1 MNMTSIL
8 VFAVILAA
16 SFLFAMLGLGGGMVY
31 VPLLKWAGY
40 DLKTVAIPLGL
51 LLNGLNTLLALIPY
65 ARARLVDW
73 GGALPMG
80 LAATLA
86 APLGAWM
93 MPRVPTHQLLLLF
106 AVAVI
111 LAAWRMALTA
121 GRAEPKAL
129 MAQSR
134 RWLLGAVAGAAIG
147 FLGGLLGIG
156 GGFIVAPLLMAMGYP
171 TKMAAATTA
180 YVVTFSSFSGFLGHA
195 AEGQIPWQ
203 LAVISAGAVLL
214 GSQFGARYLTEK
226 AKTPQVK
233 RIYAVVLVMIAIKL
247 LFDATR
253 SG

>member
-1 MNMTSIL
+1 MTGVIVFSI
-8 VFAVILAA
+8 ILAA

-31 VPLLKWAGY
+31 VPLLNWAGY

-51 LLNGLNTLLALIPY
+51 LLNGLNTLLALIPF

-80 LAATLA
+80 IAATLA
-86 APLGAWM
+86 APLGAWI
-93 MPRVPTHQLLLLF
+93 MPRIPTQQLLLLF
-106 AVAVI
+106 AGAVI
-111 LAAWRMALTA
+111 VAAWRMAVTA
-121 GRAEPKAL
+121 GRDEPKVMMAL
-129 MAQSR
+129 HH
-134 RWLLGAVAGAAIG
+134 RWLLGGVAGAAIG

-156 GGFIVAPLLMAMGYP
+156 GGFIIAPLLMAMGYP
-171 TKMAAATTA
+171 TKMATATTA

-203 LAVISAGAVLL
+203 VAAIGAAAVLL

-233 RIYAVVLVMIAIKL
+233 RIYAVVLVLIAVKL
-247 LFDATR
+247 LVDAAR
-253 SG
+253 HG

>member
-1 MNMTSIL
+1 MTGVIVFSI
-8 VFAVILAA
+8 ILAA

-31 VPLLKWAGY
+31 VPLLNWAGY

-51 LLNGLNTLLALIPY
+51 LLNGLNTLLALIPF

-80 LAATLA
+80 IAATLA

-93 MPRVPTHQLLLLF
+93 MPHVPTQRLLLLF
-106 AVAVI
+106 AGAVI
-111 LAAWRMALTA
+111 VAAWRVAITA
-121 GRAEPKAL
+121 GREEPKAMMPL
-129 MAQSR
+129 HQR
-134 RWLLGAVAGAAIG
+134 RMLGGLAGAAIG
-147 FLGGLLGIG
+147 FLGGMLGVG
-156 GGFIVAPLLMAMGYP
+156 GGFVIAPLLMAMGYP

-195 AEGQIPWQ
+195 AEGQIPWRV
-203 LAVISAGAVLL
+203 AVIGAVAVLL
-214 GSQFGARYLTEK
+214 GSQLGARYLTEK

-233 RIYAVVLVMIAIKL
+233 RIYAVVLVLIAIKL

-253 SG
+253 NG

>member
-1 MNMTSIL
+1 MTGFI
-8 VFAVILAA
+8 VFCIILAA

-51 LLNGLNTLLALIPY
+51 LLNGLNTLLALIPF

-80 LAATLA
+80 ITATLA

-93 MPRVPTHQLLLLF
+93 TSRVPTQQLLLLF
-106 AVAVI
+106 AGAVI
-111 LAAWRMALTA
+111 VAAWRMAMTA
-121 GRAEPKAL
+121 GRDEPKAL
-129 MAQSR
+129 MSLHY
-134 RWLLGAVAGAAIG
+134 RWLLGGVAGAAIG

-156 GGFIVAPLLMAMGYP
+156 GGFVIAPLLMAMGYP

-180 YVVTFSSFSGFLGHA
+180 YVVTFSSLSGFLGHA
-195 AEGQIPWQ
+195 AEGQIPWS
-203 LAVISAGAVLL
+203 LAAIGGVAVLI

-233 RIYAVVLVMIAIKL
+233 RIYAAVLVAIAIKL
-247 LFDATR
+247 LLDAAR
-253 SG
+253 NA

>member
-1 MNMTSIL
+1 MTDAI
-8 VFAVILAA
+8 VFGIILAA

-31 VPLLKWAGY
+31 VPLIKWAGY

-51 LLNGLNTLLALIPY
+51 LLNGLNTLLALIPF

-80 LAATLA
+80 IAATLA

-93 MPRVPTHQLLLLF
+93 MPQVPTQQLLLLF
-106 AVAVI
+106 AGAVI
-111 LAAWRMALTA
+111 AAAWRMAITA
-121 GRAEPKAL
+121 SRDEPMVMMAL
-129 MAQSR
+129 HQ
-134 RWLLGAVAGAAIG
+134 RWLLGGVAGAAIG

-156 GGFIVAPLLMAMGYP
+156 GGFVIAPLLMAMGYP

-195 AEGQIPWQ
+195 AEGRIPWQ
-203 LAVISAGAVLL
+203 LAVIGAAAVLL
-214 GSQFGARYLTEK
+214 GSQFGAYYLTEK
-226 AKTPQVK
+226 ARTPQVK
-233 RIYAVVLVMIAIKL
+233 RIYAAVLVVIAIKL

-253 SG
+253 GG

>member
-1 MNMTSIL
+1 MNIASVF
-8 VFAVILAA
+8 VFAAILAA

-51 LLNGLNTLLALIPY
+51 LLNGLNTLLALIPF
-65 ARARLVDW
+65 ARARLVNW

-93 MPRVPTHQLLLLF
+93 MPHVPARQLLLLF
-106 AVAVI
+106 AGAVI
-111 LAAWRMALTA
+111 LAAWRMAMTA
-121 GRAEPKAL
+121 SREEPKAL
-129 MAQSR
+129 MVLSR
-134 RWLLGAVAGAAIG
+134 RWLIGAVSGAAIG

-156 GGFIVAPLLMAMGYP
+156 GGFVIAPLLMAMGYP

-195 AEGQIPWQ
+195 ADGQIPWQ
-203 LAVISAGAVLL
+203 LAAISAVAVLL
-214 GSQFGARYLTEK
+214 GSQFGARYLTGK

-233 RIYAVVLVMIAIKL
+233 RIYAAVLVVIAVKL

-253 SG
+253 IG